1 MNKVWVLLVFLLV
14 FLLGLALAQEA
25 YFPAREGLSWTYS
38 NGETQAFGATEVFD
52 GYEVLVFTHSF
63 GGNPVSEDYLSYT
76 AEAVRLHGT
85 AAGGELVS
93 FDPPLVIYP
102 GGELEVGQTWQS
114 RALVGGF
121 EISLLAEVLGMRGV
135 ETPAGR
141 FDALQIRQWTVT
153 STGAQTLLDLYFVP
167 SVGVVRSVLQDGSVV
182 DLVDKNF

>member
-1 MNKVWVLLVFLLV
+1 
-14 FLLGLALAQEA
+14 
-25 YFPAREGLSWTYS
+25 
-38 NGETQAFGATEVFD
+38 
-52 GYEVLVFTHSF
+52 
-63 GGNPVSEDYLSYT
+63 
-76 AEAVRLHGT
+76 
-85 AAGGELVS
+85 
-93 FDPPLVIYP
+93 
-102 GGELEVGQTWQS
+102 VGQTWQS